1 MRQAERRVRCSER
14 SRDGVS
20 CLSGEFLNDGFGAQ
34 AVEEILDSPLLLLT
48 MQRLFDGFP
57 NLGEIA
63 DALGLFLVYLG
74 DVETE
79 GSAEN
84 IADLIL
90 FQREDYVLE
99 LLHHLT
105 SGYPAKLAAIAGA
118 IGGAVRQLFE
128 IGAGFELLLNLLD
141 RRARGRFIN
150 SLIHIFDDMTR
161 THKLGPAK
169 LLFVFAI
176 VFGQLFVLGRGY
188 LGGGFFQQPVDAH
201 ADLDFSAKLV
211 RPSRCAAG
219 GLSAG
224 L

>member
-118 IGGAVRQLFE
+118 IGGAIRQLFE

-141 RRARGRFIN
+141 RRERARFRADYSVFHQLPVNRKSHYPRFFFVAAPRLQLYPSAFN
-150 SLIHIFDDMTR
+150 SEHAFGAISERGNFVRICRNSVAPSVRLSIR
-161 THKLGPAK
+161 T
-169 LLFVFAI
+169 
-176 VFGQLFVLGRGY
+176 
-188 LGGGFFQQPVDAH
+188 
-201 ADLDFSAKLV
+201 SA
-211 RPSRCAAG
+211 
-219 GLSAG
+219 
-224 L
+224 